1 MVLSTSSIA
10 DPVLPL
16 FVRLH
21 AVAGPVLARDVVL
34 KRRLLA
40 DLTNKFERLTQNLQ
54 VNVFPEVVRVNA
66 RVIEWVLASDANV
79 SARQRVL
86 ESSLQANRAKH
97 HVAQDFH
104 GRNVRIEEVI
114 GNLIVNSPVTL
125 TDTVIH
131 V

>member
-10 DPVLPL
+10 DPVFPL

-21 AVAGPVLARDVVL
+21 AVTGPVLARDVVL

-66 RVIEWVLASDANV
+66 RVIEWILASDANV

-86 ESSLQANRAKH
+86 ESSLISILGENQ
-97 HVAQDFH
+97 VTQDILGGNF
-104 GRNVRIEEVI
+104 RIEEVI
-114 GNLIVNSPVTL
+114 SNLIVNGPVTL

>member
-21 AVAGPVLARDVVL
+21 AVTRPVLARDVVL
-34 KRRLLA
+34 KGGLLGN
-40 DLTNKFERLTQNLQ
+40 LTNKFEGLTQNLQ

-104 GRNVRIEEVI
+104 GGNVRIEEVI

-125 TDTVIH
+125 TNTVIH

>member
-1 MVLSTSSIA
+1 M
-10 DPVLPL
+10 

-21 AVAGPVLARDVVL
+21 AVTGPVLARDVVL
-34 KRRLLA
+34 KGGLLGN
-40 DLTNKFERLTQNLQ
+40 LTNKFEGLTQNLQ

-86 ESSLQANRAKH
+86 ESSLQANRAEH
-97 HVAQDFH
+97 HVTQDFH
-104 GRNVRIEEVI
+104 GGNVRIEEVI
-114 GNLIVNSPVTL
+114 SNLIVNGPVTL